1 MNALAVIIVIL
12 IALWSITKT
21 LGKITDKILDTQN
34 KQIEL
39 LETIKTNLEEKSDE
53 R

>member
-1 MNALAVIIVIL
+1 MNSLAIIIVIL
-12 IALWSITKT
+12 ISLWSITKT
-21 LGKITDKILDTQN
+21 LGNITDKILDTQN

-39 LETIKTNLEEKSDE
+39 LETIKSSLEEKEDV